1 MHTCEQDI
9 MVRNNLITAYL
20 DITSIDYSGVQI
32 LIKCCKTQL
41 LGELPAL
48 TPSYRRQLVAYRS
61 KKSKTLEEQTFG
73 NRTNID

>member
-1 MHTCEQDI
+1 MHTCEQDT

-20 DITSIDYSGVQI
+20 DITSIDCSGVQI
-32 LIKCCKTQL
+32 LIKCGKTQL

-48 TPSYRRQLVAYRS
+48 TSSYRRQLVAYRS

-73 NRTNID
+73 SRTNVD